1 MTERKN
7 TILVYG
13 NRAENVA
20 PPPWFQGDMK
30 DNPARAWL
38 QAILRAL
45 IDMEG
50 KP

>member
-13 NRAENVA
+13 N
-20 PPPWFQGDMK
+20 
-30 DNPARAWL
+30 PARAWL
-38 QAILRAL
+38 LAILRAL